1 MLGYLNNPEATA
13 RTVVD
18 GWLHTG
24 DIGYQDAQGNFFI
37 VDRKKELIVLSTGKK
52 VGTAPSPPSP
62 PRLELSPLLLK
73 TWEVVRSA
81 EEAEGRM
88 LAPLTGSTLEA
99 QLLIHRVEV
108 CVFVDEIGGWIV

>member
-1 MLGYLNNPEATA
+1 MPTRPVHHTA
-13 RTVVD
+13 KPCITKRPM
-18 GWLHTG
+18 
-24 DIGYQDAQGNFFI
+24 
-37 VDRKKELIVLSTGKK
+37 RKK
-52 VGTAPSPPSP
+52 VGIAPSPPSP